1 MIYGLIVGLTFIFS
15 WFIIRVVTK
24 KRYKKF
30 NRVLYRQSD
39 MHNIMK
45 RFFSIQLQL
54 DEKAPTQLQKRIDAN
69 NLKVLMIEDEAYWVV
84 DNIFYVAKAD
94 EGIVI
99 PETARPVNTSNMS
112 TKDINRLLF
121 ILDNLKNGSKNDSGG
136 TGNK

>member
-121 ILDNLKNGSKNDSGG
+121 ILDNLKNGSSNDSGG
-136 TGNK
+136 TRNK

>member
-30 NRVLYRQSD
+30 HRVLYKQSD

-45 RFFSIQLQL
+45 RFFSIQLHL
-54 DEKAPTQLQKRIDAN
+54 EEKAPTQLQKRIDADS
-69 NLKVLMIEDEAYWVV
+69 LKVLMIEDEAYWVV

-99 PETARPVNTSNMS
+99 PETAKPVNTSNMS

>member
-1 MIYGLIVGLTFIFS
+1 MIIFFIVGLTFILS

-45 RFFSIQLQL
+45 KFFSIQLQL

-99 PETARPVNTSNMS
+99 PETAKPVNTSNMS

-121 ILDNLKNGSKNDSGG
+121 ILDNLKNGSNNDSGG
-136 TGNK
+136 AGNK

>member
-1 MIYGLIVGLTFIFS
+1 
-15 WFIIRVVTK
+15 
-24 KRYKKF
+24 
-30 NRVLYRQSD
+30 

-121 ILDNLKNGSKNDSGG
+121 ILDNLKNGSSNDSGG
-136 TGNK
+136 TRNK

>member
-121 ILDNLKNGSKNDSGG
+121 ILDNLKNGSNNDSGG